1 MNHIYENDEAEFSL
15 LEIAYRFRAII
26 PSVKSISIMSD
37 EIGLSN
43 HLRIGFYKSFQINK
57 LIQINNIMMNDAIRI
72 GQKFSQKMIIYC
84 VVSELS
90 EGNGLQLV
98 FEKINIFEKNKTE
111 SVGRQSFT
119 FDLGEHVTESLEKIN
134 IEPSG
139 LYFTIPFNEIQK
151 MLDMELDNTI
161 KLLRH
166 FDINCNKNDL
176 ISANKNISLKLKYR
190 LDDLVSE
197 STSQDQINKIH
208 EIGGLIWKL
217 NQRVDKMNTSQGSTA
232 YNNRGWYKMTLR
244 KIGIYI

>member
-1 MNHIYENDEAEFSL
+1 MNNIYENDEIKLLL
-15 LEIAYRFRAII
+15 LEIAYHFRAII
-26 PSVKSISIMSD
+26 PSKKSISIVSD
-37 EIGLSN
+37 DNGLSN
-43 HLRIGFYKSFQINK
+43 YLRIGLYQSFQIDK
-57 LIQINNIMMNDAIRI
+57 LIQINNIKRDEATRL
-72 GQKFSQKMIIYC
+72 GEKFSLETIIYC

-232 YNNRGWYKMTLR
+232 YNNRGLFKMTLT